1 MKILIAV
8 ENLNRSGRERRI
20 IELIRGLHNREDIS
34 FEVVIFKNL
43 VRYNELQELSVPLHI
58 LERKKRRDIFV
69 GFRFISLLKKIK
81 PDIVHSWGGLSSV
94 ITLPGARL
102 LGIKTMNSMITNS
115 LVLKYSK
122 TWIRAK
128 LSFPLSGIIASN
140 SRAGIEAYRP
150 PAKKSVVIYNG
161 FNSDRYNNNKSPE
174 EIAENLGIKTPLT
187 FIMVAQFQP
196 QKDWETYLKA
206 AEIVLS
212 LRSDVT
218 FLATGDGPLL
228 EKFKSSVNPAIAD
241 RVIFTGVRNDIE
253 AINTI
258 ITAGILLTSPTH
270 GEGISN
276 SVMEHMAAARPVI
289 ATNNGGTP
297 ELVTDNITG
306 FLVPLNDPQAV
317 AEKIIWLI
325 DNREEAEKMGQMGKK
340 AVLERFSIN
349 AMVDAT
355 LEIYKK
361 LLNGTQ

>member
-20 IELIRGLHNREDIS
+20 IELIRGLHNRDDIS

-43 VRYNELQELSVPLHI
+43 VRYNEIEQLSIPLHI
-58 LERKKRRDIFV
+58 LERKKRRDIMV
-69 GFRFISLLKKIK
+69 GIRFIRLLRKIQ

-115 LVLKYSK
+115 LVHKYSK
-122 TWIRAK
+122 SWIRAK
-128 LSFPLSGIIASN
+128 LSFPLSGVIASN
-140 SRAGIEAYRP
+140 SWAGIKAYRP
-150 PAKKSVVIYNG
+150 PAKRSVVIYNG
-161 FNSDRYNNNKSPE
+161 FNPDRYNNHQSPE
-174 EIAENLGIKTPLT
+174 ETAASLGVTTPWI

-212 LRSDVT
+212 QRDDVT

-228 EKFKSSVNPAIAD
+228 EKFKSSVPPAIAD
-241 RVIFTGVRNDIE
+241 NVIFTGVRNDIE
-253 AINTI
+253 SINRI
-258 ITAGILLTSPTH
+258 ITAGILLTSHTH

-276 SVMEHMAAARPVI
+276 ALMEHMAAARPVI

-297 ELVTDNITG
+297 ELVTDNETG
-306 FLVPLNDPQAV
+306 FLVPLNDHQAV
-317 AEKIIWLI
+317 AEKINWLI
-325 DNREEAEKMGQMGKK
+325 ENREEAEKMGQLGKK
-340 AVLERFSIN
+340 TVLKKFTIN

-355 LEIYKK
+355 LGIYRN